1 MLGHDLHWKF
11 FSSLILLVTGVM
23 GVLVLVT
30 AVIVDSKDDHG
41 RDQSKP
47 CTFEIFRKFLF
58 YTLTLHI
65 PNTYPTRPQHLNN
78 NNNLEKGSK
87 R

>member
-1 MLGHDLHWKF
+1 MMIGRDLYWTF

-30 AVIVDSKDDHG
+30 AVIVDLKDDHE

-47 CTFEIFRKFLF
+47 CTFEFFENLF
-58 YTLTLHI
+58 YTLKATHSYHIFHMTTTLQQ
-65 PNTYPTRPQHLNN
+65 P
-78 NNNLEKGSK
+78 
-87 R
+87 